1 MVTRILLTIRITKL
15 TIIMMARV
23 FITKMIIIEPKIIEV
38 LVAIIA
44 EVIVIMMIRN
54 CSGK

>member
-1 MVTRILLTIRITKL
+1 MVTRILLNIRMTKL
-15 TIIMMARV
+15 TIIMMTRV

-44 EVIVIMMIRN
+44 ETIVIMMIRN